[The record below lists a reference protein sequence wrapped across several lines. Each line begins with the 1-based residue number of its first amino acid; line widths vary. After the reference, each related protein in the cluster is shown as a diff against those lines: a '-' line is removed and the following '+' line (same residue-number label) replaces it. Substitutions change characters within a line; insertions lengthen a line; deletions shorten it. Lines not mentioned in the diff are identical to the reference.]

1 MLWFENTVIYRDLH
15 AFIFTQLHMLV
26 YSSSFTKLY
35 ISTEPHISKEN
46 NIVSYTKATMDHIS
60 CIFYKIEHNICL

>member
-1 MLWFENTVIYRDLH
+1 MLWFENIVIYWDLH

-26 YSSSFTKLY
+26 YSSSFAKLY

-46 NIVSYTKATMDHIS
+46 NIVSYT
-60 CIFYKIEHNICL
+60 